1 MLISGVTLTGTYVVD
16 TLPSAVTANLVMSLD
31 AGVTSSYPGS
41 GTAWTD
47 TVGGKVFTLAGT
59 IGAPTY
65 SSSNGG
71 YINFTAS
78 GGHHGTATSFA
89 SILSTYTV

>member
-1 MLISGVTLTGTYVVD
+1 MPLTIESGITLGSGVSIISSVD

-31 AGVTSSYPGS
+31 AGMTSSYPGS

-59 IGAPTY
+59 IGHQHIVHLMVDT
-65 SSSNGG
+65 
-71 YINFTAS
+71 
-78 GGHHGTATSFA
+78 
-89 SILSTYTV
+89 